1 MRPGGTAW
9 PKSSMPGRDVLTQVT
24 SERGWAGQRD
34 LLAAVSWQ
42 HIRNSSS
49 FQVTLMEKAVKET
62 ILIIAS
68 KQLPANP
75 IVAVCRLFE
84 WLVLVIN
91 ENIYTDPSVWTSF
104 IGMDIPPWFN
114 SGAAALQAAPK
125 LQLPVLHIPSR
136 LVGCLWV

>member
-9 PKSSMPGRDVLTQVT
+9 PKSSMPGKDVLIQVT
-24 SERGWAGQRD
+24 FGRGWGGQRD
-34 LLAAVSWQ
+34 LLAAVSRQ

-49 FQVTLMEKAVKET
+49 FQVALIETAVKET

-68 KQLPANP
+68 KQLPAKP

-104 IGMDIPPWFN
+104 IGMDILPCFN
-114 SGAAALQAAPK
+114 SGAISP
-125 LQLPVLHIPSR
+125 PSSS
-136 LVGCLWV
+136 